1 MRLLY
6 NIIETEMGWVSIAGL
21 DGALAH
27 LVLPCDSE
35 SYAEQRLT
43 NAAGFELELTRNDFS
58 GEAQNIESYFSGS
71 RTDFTCSI
79 LAPDASDFD
88 LAVWKAAREI
98 PYGDLSTYAA
108 LADKIDRPRAA
119 RAVGNALGR
128 NPVPVVVPCHRILR
142 SDGGL
147 GGFSGGLHWKTDLL
161 GLEDSL
167 GGVRL

>member
-6 NIIETEMGWVSIAGL
+6 NVIETDMGWVAVAGL
-21 DGALAH
+21 DGGIAH
-27 LVLPCDSE
+27 LVLPCNSKSD
-35 SYAEQRLT
+35 AERQLAV
-43 NAAGFELELTRNDFS
+43 AAGFDLAITRNDFS
-58 GEAQNIESYFSGS
+58 GEAQNLEAYFSGR

-79 LAPDASDFD
+79 LAPDASSFD

-98 PYGDLSTYAA
+98 PYGGLSTYGA
-108 LADKIDRPRAA
+108 LADNIDRPRAA

-128 NPVPVVVPCHRILR
+128 NPVPVVVPSHRILR

-167 GGVRL
+167 GGIRL